1 MPNVSLIYPSAYWQR
16 YRGQGWGRARDNC
29 CHTLAIVVGVA
40 TVRVQREWQQQYRR
54 RDTSSGR
61 TVAAEVTAVLEA
73 KAEGVEVVERGTVM
87 RAVAAALA
95 TL

>member
-1 MPNVSLIYPSAYWQR
+1 M
-16 YRGQGWGRARDNC
+16 
-29 CHTLAIVVGVA
+29 
-40 TVRVQREWQQQYRR
+40 QREWPQQYRR

-61 TVAAEVTAVLEA
+61 TVAAEVTAVVEA
-73 KAEGVEVVERGTVM
+73 KAEGVEVVERGTVV